1 MEKSLLLNLHI
12 GGEERKIRR
21 AVVRGTE
28 FWGLVKGERN
38 INRRE
43 KHGLGGV
50 KELEERIGLS
60 KAKYLYVIALH
71 FYINNIFRFEGSIT
85 LRFLL

>member
-1 MEKSLLLNLHI
+1 MLHTSTATKRKGRMEKSLLLNLHI

-28 FWGLVKGERN
+28 FWGLVRGERN

-43 KHGLGGV
+43 KHGLKGV
-50 KELEERIGLS
+50 GELEERIGLL
-60 KAKYLYVIALH
+60 KAKYL
-71 FYINNIFRFEGSIT
+71 
-85 LRFLL
+85 LLLYTFT

>member
-12 GGEERKIRR
+12 GREERKIRR
-21 AVVRGTE
+21 VLVRGTK
-28 FWGLVKGERN
+28 FWGLVRGERN

-43 KHGLGGV
+43 KHGLRGV
-50 KELEERIGLS
+50 GELEERIGLS
-60 KAKYLYVIALH
+60 KAKYFSIIALH
-71 FYINNIFRFEGSIT
+71 FYINNIFRFEGIIT